1 VATIGKIM
9 TQALNTKAADHHD
22 EAAKLHRDAAA
33 SIGKGDHAA
42 AKDCCGKAVAKSD
55 DAHKASVTAQ
65 TKTAA
70 APMKK

>member
-1 VATIGKIM
+1 M

-33 SIGKGDHAA
+33 SIGKGDHDH

-55 DAHKASVTAQ
+55 DAHKASVSAQ
-65 TKTAA
+65 SKTAA
-70 APMKK
+70 APMKR